1 MSIARKILT
10 PALALLALA
19 PTAIAQQGAKATVSG
34 WVIDSACAFTK
45 GLRKPISRECA
56 VACAKSGSPLVIM
69 RDDGA
74 IFFPVSDQ
82 TPATEQNSKLLPY
95 AGQHVIVTGKEYS
108 HPGSHALVI
117 ETISVKK

>member
-1 MSIARKILT
+1 MSTARKTLART
-10 PALALLALA
+10 LALLALA
-19 PTAIAQQGAKATVSG
+19 PTAFAQQGVKTTVSG

-45 GLRKPISRECA
+45 GLHKPISRECA
-56 VACAKSGSPLVIM
+56 TACAKAGSPLVIM

-74 IFFPVSDQ
+74 IFLPVSDQ
-82 TPATEQNSKLLPY
+82 TPATEENSKLMPY
-95 AGQHVIVTGKEYS
+95 AGQHVVVTGKEYT